1 MSSEEQTK
9 VVSETKEPTTLSFE
23 VLSKRID
30 DLEAE
35 NKALKDIIVDTQKVV
50 RTNFTTNKSNEPEN
64 NKYQEHKDLEKKLY
78 SNLKIKT
85 N

>member
-1 MSSEEQTK
+1 MANEEQNK
-9 VVSETKEPTTLSFE
+9 VVNETKEPTTLSFE

-30 DLEAE
+30 ELETE
-35 NKALKDIIVDTQKVV
+35 NKALREIIVDTQKVV
-50 RTNFTTNKSNEPEN
+50 RSNFTTNKSNEPEKN
-64 NKYQEHKDLEKKLY
+64 DYQEHKDLEKKLY